1 MEVCRKGNEAPLHI
15 PSKDLHVCE
24 LYLAKRG
31 LSAVPDLSRFSQL
44 RYVWL
49 NNNRIKDVH
58 GHMFNCCLAELYLQ
72 NNEITSISG
81 SLRHLTCLRV
91 LLLHNNKL
99 KDLEETVAELRNMH
113 GLQTVNFFLNPF
125 TQDPEYR
132 QYVIHHL
139 SSVQILDRK
148 EVMQVER
155 THAFRLFS
163 PERQRILDTLAFGR
177 RALTHPAGR
186 IMTQDTLKLR
196 VTHLTR

>member
-15 PSKDLHVCE
+15 PSKEVHIGE

-31 LSAVPDLSRFSQL
+31 LSTVPDLSRFSQL

-58 GHMFNCCLAELYLQ
+58 GNMFNCCLAELYLQ

-91 LLLHNNKL
+91 LLLHNNQL
-99 KDLEETVAELRNMH
+99 KDLEEMVAELRNMH
-113 GLQTVNFFLNPF
+113 CLQTV
-125 TQDPEYR
+125 
-132 QYVIHHL
+132 
-139 SSVQILDRK
+139 K
-148 EVMQVER
+148 VMQAER

-177 RALTHPAGR
+177 RALTCPAGR
-186 IMTQDTLKLR
+186 KMTQDTLKLR
-196 VTHLTR
+196 CNVSERIENILWI

>member
-1 MEVCRKGNEAPLHI
+1 MGYCVC
-15 PSKDLHVCE
+15 
-24 LYLAKRG
+24 RG

-58 GHMFNCCLAELYLQ
+58 GHMLNCCLAELYLQ

-99 KDLEETVAELRNMH
+99 KDLEETVAELRNTH
-113 GLQTVNFFLNPF
+113 CLQTVNFFLNPF

-155 THAFRLFS
+155 TRAFRLFS

-177 RALTHPAGR
+177 RALTHPAAR
-186 IMTQDTLKLR
+186 IMTQNTLN
-196 VTHLTR
+196 

>member
-58 GHMFNCCLAELYLQ
+58 GHMLNCCLAELYLQ

-99 KDLEETVAELRNMH
+99 KDLEETVAELRNTH
-113 GLQTVNFFLNPF
+113 CLQTV
-125 TQDPEYR
+125 
-132 QYVIHHL
+132 
-139 SSVQILDRK
+139 K
-148 EVMQVER
+148 VMQVER

-177 RALTHPAGR
+177 QALTRPAGR
-186 IMTQDTLKLR
+186 IMTQNTLKLR
-196 VTHLTR
+196 GDVLKE